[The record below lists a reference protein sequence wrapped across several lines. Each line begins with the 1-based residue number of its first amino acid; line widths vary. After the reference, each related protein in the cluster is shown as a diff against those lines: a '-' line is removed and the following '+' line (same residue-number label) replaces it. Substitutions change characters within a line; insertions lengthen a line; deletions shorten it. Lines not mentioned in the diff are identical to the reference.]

1 MYVLTRLAS
10 ALLLAAAAGSA
21 SAADARLEQFWPE
34 HQQRLHEAP
43 ERAAAMNTAAKVEAS
58 DADAK
63 AVVEELLAETHQ
75 PLDAAALTGEW
86 RVRSLQGGRYG
97 IYVYPWFKARI
108 EQRDGRL
115 FFEKTSGSQRRS
127 GWLLPPAD
135 AKGDWYFQGGA
146 TVNEDPQVAYS
157 KSNGGDAR
165 ESDSVGTVWGM
176 SEGRIL
182 MLFDV
187 NENGYEIYQL
197 KR

>member
-1 MYVLTRLAS
+1 MPVLTRLAT
-10 ALLLAAAAGSA
+10 ALLLAAAGSA
-21 SAADARLEQFWPE
+21 HAADARMEQFWPE
-34 HQQRLHEAP
+34 HQQRLREAP

-63 AVVEELLAETHQ
+63 AIVEELLAEAHQ
-75 PLDAAALTGEW
+75 TPDPAALKGEW

-97 IYVYPWFKARI
+97 IYTYPWFKARI
-108 EQRDGRL
+108 EERDGRL

-135 AKGDWYFQGGA
+135 GQGDWYFQGGA
-146 TVNEDPQVAYS
+146 TVNEDPQVGYS
-157 KSNGGDAR
+157 KIGDGGPR
-165 ESDSVGTVWGM
+165 ESDSVGTVWGI
-176 SEGRIL
+176 SEDRLL

-187 NENGYEIYQL
+187 NETGYELYQL